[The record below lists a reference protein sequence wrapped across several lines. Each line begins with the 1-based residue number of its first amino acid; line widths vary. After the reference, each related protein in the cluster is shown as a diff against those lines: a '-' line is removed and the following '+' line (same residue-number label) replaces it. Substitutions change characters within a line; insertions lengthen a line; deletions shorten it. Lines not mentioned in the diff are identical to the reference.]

1 MKIFINTLS
10 RAKQIILIEHL
21 RNIINYAPFFRPYFP
36 IWNTPFRIQIT
47 NAGDWGWISDKNGY
61 RYCKTHPKTNDK
73 WPNIPEPFLK
83 IWDKYTSHSQRPNC
97 SLINLYDAKDSRL
110 GLHQDKDE
118 VDFSNPVLF
127 ISLGSKAIFNYG
139 IDRKNLKKITLTSGS
154 IIILE
159 NKSRL
164 YYHSISRILDDKKN
178 IFKKITIPGIPDNS
192 RICISLRRFT
202 QP

>member
-73 WPNIPEPFLK
+73 WPNIPEPFLNVK
-83 IWDKYTSHSQRPNC
+83 QSSMET
-97 SLINLYDAKDSRL
+97 L
-110 GLHQDKDE
+110 GLFLNRKFCHDPLYHKIQNKYENNHFQFE
-118 VDFSNPVLF
+118 VE
-127 ISLGSKAIFNYG
+127 
-139 IDRKNLKKITLTSGS
+139 
-154 IIILE
+154 LE
-159 NKSRL
+159 L
-164 YYHSISRILDDKKN
+164 
-178 IFKKITIPGIPDNS
+178 
-192 RICISLRRFT
+192 
-202 QP
+202 